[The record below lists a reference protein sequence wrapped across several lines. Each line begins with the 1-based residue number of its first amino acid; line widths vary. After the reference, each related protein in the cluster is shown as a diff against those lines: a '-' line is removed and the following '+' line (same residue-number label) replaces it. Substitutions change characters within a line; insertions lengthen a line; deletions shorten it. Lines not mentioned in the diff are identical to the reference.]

1 MWVMIEKLRMW
12 SMLAAIGFRAPQ
24 LGRTTTKSLRWR
36 LISRSDVKARRAV
49 PKPKKRHVESV
60 TRLPTKR
67 MATACWD
74 FIVVKTARLQTAP
87 LLDFF
92 SLQAANRIIYQ
103 QDIHKALWMSWGL
116 FQPVRFIAQ
125 SGRSDTVQSQ
135 IVAICN
141 SNQPPIPNVSNHQL
155 ADDLK

>member
-1 MWVMIEKLRMW
+1 MLGDVFLRV
-12 SMLAAIGFRAPQ
+12 PQ
-24 LGRTTTKSLRWR
+24 PESQRRQSLRGR
-36 LISRSDVKARRAV
+36 LISRSDVKACKAV
-49 PKPKKRHVESV
+49 PNAKKRHVESV

-103 QDIHKALWMSWGL
+103 QDIHKPLWMSWGL
-116 FQPVRFIAQ
+116 FQPPRFIAQ
-125 SGRSDTVQSQ
+125 TGRSDVFKSK

-141 SNQPPIPNVSNHQL
+141 SNRSQF
-155 ADDLK
+155 KT

>member
-1 MWVMIEKLRMW
+1 
-12 SMLAAIGFRAPQ
+12 
-24 LGRTTTKSLRWR
+24 
-36 LISRSDVKARRAV
+36 
-49 PKPKKRHVESV
+49 
-60 TRLPTKR
+60 

-92 SLQAANRIIYQ
+92 SLQAANRIFYQ

-125 SGRSDTVQSQ
+125 TGRSDTAKSQ

-141 SNQPPIPNVSNHQL
+141 SNRPSIPNVSNHQL
-155 ADDLK
+155 HGRLM